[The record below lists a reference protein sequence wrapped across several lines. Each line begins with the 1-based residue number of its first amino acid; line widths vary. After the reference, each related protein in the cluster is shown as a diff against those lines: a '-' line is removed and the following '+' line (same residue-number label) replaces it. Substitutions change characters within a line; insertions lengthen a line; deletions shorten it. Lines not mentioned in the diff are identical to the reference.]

1 MLRPGPEAEILDSW
15 KEISRYLNRDVR
27 TLQRWERTRGLP
39 VRRMPG
45 GAKPGVYAVK
55 SELEAWRRR
64 GGIPLASPED
74 AGAAPAPPPS
84 VAVLPFLNLGCDKED
99 QYFADGLA
107 DEVITALSGLPGL
120 RVTARTSSFAFRD
133 KQRDVREV
141 GRRLNARAVLEGSVR
156 RSGSRVRVTAQLVET
171 SEGYHLWSERFDR
184 ELTDVFAIQDDITRA
199 IVHALRVRLT
209 HAVPRVG
216 PPTANPEAY
225 HLWLKGRYH
234 TVRQTPNEILRS
246 RELFEQAI
254 ALDPGFARAHIG
266 LAESWWEGAVLGL
279 DRPREA
285 VAIGRQSVLKA
296 LEIDGSLGEAHAM
309 LGLYLGVH
317 DFDWEAAERAFR
329 RGLELSPASPEVRNR
344 YALYQL
350 AATMRLDEALAT
362 LERALEYDPLS
373 PIVHASLGHDL
384 ILQRDFRRA
393 AQELELAVELDPCY
407 WMAHIWLAGA
417 YGFQGMFDTSLA
429 ICQKVLEAI
438 APNALLMGVAAC
450 IRALMGDR
458 QRAEQ
463 VRLQLIESGRTSYVS
478 PLGIALIHLGLGE
491 PEPCLDW
498 LERAVEEREPFIVEF
513 PSKPLYD
520 TLRPHPRFQALLATM
535 RLAKTGQ

>member
-1 MLRPGPEAEILDSW
+1 MQQSGPDAQVIDSW

-45 GAKPGVYAVK
+45 GAKPGVYAVR
-55 SELEAWRRR
+55 SELDAWRRTR
-64 GGIPLASPED
+64 GIHLASAED
-74 AGAAPAPPPS
+74 AGAAPATPPS
-84 VAVLPFLNLGCDKED
+84 VAVLPFLNLGCDQED

-285 VAIGRQSVLKA
+285 VAIGRHSVLKA

-344 YALYQL
+344 YALYHL

-417 YGFQGMFDTSLA
+417 YGFQGMLDTSAA

-438 APNALLMGVAAC
+438 GPNALLMGVAAC
-450 IRALMGDR
+450 IRAVMGDR

-463 VRLQLIESGRTSYVS
+463 VRLQLIEWGRTSYLS
-478 PLGIALIHLGLGE
+478 PLAIAWIHLGLGE

-520 TLRPHPRFQALLATM
+520 TLRPHPRFQALLARM